1 MVLDSFGQ
9 MGSLDLYFFPQ
20 KMWEQNKF
28 LGFLGFW
35 DQDCEK
41 FDRNVEK
48 CRQLFIKAVS
58 SQARLIATKA
68 VQGSPHIYVL

>member
-20 KMWEQNKF
+20 KMWRKKINF
-28 LGFLGFW
+28 GGFW

>member
-9 MGSLDLYFFPQ
+9 MGSLDMYFFLR
-20 KMWEQNKF
+20 KCGEKINF
-28 LGFLGFW
+28 GGFW